1 MLRSL
6 SIRNIAVAKSV
17 NIEFDSGFTVLT
29 GETGAGKSILIDS
42 LELIAG
48 ARTSK
53 DMVRFGESTATV
65 SAIFDISNGTDLPEW
80 LAEVVDENGEIEII
94 RKFTADGRSSAKVNG
109 AGVPVAAL
117 REMCD
122 YLLGISGQ
130 SDSRALADRS
140 IHIAMLDDYAEN
152 GALVED
158 YSKIYRKIL
167 DNRAELEKFKESI
180 REKSM
185 MSDILKY
192 QIKEIDSAKLT
203 SEAEVE
209 KLEKLLKKARAA
221 DKLAKHVNL
230 IRRALDD
237 GEKGSASYLVDRAA
251 AAFRQLSEVMD
262 NAEEMADRLES
273 IKYELIDMAETASDV
288 IGDGMDDP
296 EKVINAAET
305 RLRQIDRLKNKY
317 GTTVDEILEFRRDAA
332 DKLDKLESGDMII
345 DEYEREYKKLASDAQ
360 KIADELTKRRTDA
373 GNVLSDKVCD
383 YLRELDMPKVRFC
396 VRISPAAGEHDGFA
410 PLGRDDVTF
419 MISANPGEAPVELGR
434 AASGGEI
441 SRTMLSLKCA
451 LAIKHPADT
460 YIFDEIDTGVSGA
473 TSEKMGRMLR
483 ELSDSAQ
490 VLCVTHSP
498 QIASLAGKH
507 LLIRKTEVEGRA
519 ESSVTELDREGR
531 IEEIT
536 RIIGGIE
543 ITDAQRKAAA
553 EMLDANNK

>member
-383 YLRELDMPKVRFC
+383 YLRELDMPKMRFC
-396 VRISPAAGEHDGFA
+396 VRIFPAAGEHDGFA